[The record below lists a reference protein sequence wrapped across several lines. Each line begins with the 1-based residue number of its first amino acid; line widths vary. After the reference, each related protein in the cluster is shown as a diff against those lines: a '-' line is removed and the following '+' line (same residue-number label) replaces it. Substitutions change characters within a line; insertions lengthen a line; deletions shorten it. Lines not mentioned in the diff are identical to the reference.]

1 MLSSPHPP
9 GRYASRLDP
18 RQSSS
23 FAVTHPFASSC
34 HSSLERRAARLPR
47 SSRGHVLKSFTIR
60 TSATRDRNPFIIR
73 TCATHLDLRIPKD
86 LLHRNFS
93 RNSFSFCTYS
103 NVRNYAK
110 QTAYNPCRI
119 RTYKKSAR
127 NSFRIRTSKNP
138 GVPSSPST
146 DTPSLLSL
154 SAPRRETS
162 SLFFTED
169 GPPITAL
176 SGPAPNDLRLPET
189 LGPFI
194 RTM

>member
-23 FAVTHPFASSC
+23 FAVTHPFASCC

-103 NVRNYAK
+103 NVRNCAK

-119 RTYKKSAR
+119 RTY
-127 NSFRIRTSKNP
+127 KNP

-154 SAPRRETS
+154 SAPPRETS